1 MWRAKNVQRTV
12 TLAVFEMFFKV
23 NVYKRSSSLSVL
35 LCLSNLLPSQDLVTT
50 APASATTPPP
60 APAVVP
66 FESVLVRAKK
76 LTGRF
81 PLGLAPA
88 GRGGM
93 GVG

>member
-1 MWRAKNVQRTV
+1 VK
-12 TLAVFEMFFKV
+12 F
-23 NVYKRSSSLSVL
+23 YKRAQRFVVSA
-35 LCLSNLLPSQDLVTT
+35 
-50 APASATTPPP
+50 APFANARSRHNRTRERNNS
-60 APAVVP
+60 AVVP

-93 GVG
+93 GVGELLRNKRFFFAGG